1 MIGQMNGQMT
11 GEARG
16 EVSPGSILCLD
27 IGSGTQDALL
37 WSPERSLENCPKF
50 VLPSPA
56 KQVAARIRALT
67 AQGRPIHLHGGNM
80 GGGFFGAVLGHL
92 KAGLAVTAH
101 PLAALAISDDPAR
114 LAGQGVTL
122 RGICPRGHAP
132 VHLTDFDPGFWHG
145 LLAQAGLEYP
155 HLVLAAAQDHGHHP
169 GGFNRLGRFAL
180 WERFLGRTQGRLE
193 DLLYEAV
200 PPELTRLAALQ
211 HCTGGGP
218 VMDTGPAAALGALF
232 DAAIKARCQGEGALL
247 VNMGNSHVLGLLL
260 FAGRLHGVYEHHTG
274 QLSTPELADQLER
287 FRLGALTGEEVRAG
301 GGHGCLVLPRP
312 EAALGFPATF
322 ALGPRRGELAGMRA
336 EFPAPGGDMMLTGC
350 FGLLKAWQARA

>member
-1 MIGQMNGQMT
+1 MKGD
-11 GEARG
+11 
-16 EVSPGSILCLD
+16 VLCLD

-50 VLPSPA
+50 VLLAPA
-56 KQVAARIRALT
+56 RQVAARIAALT
-67 AQGRPIHLHGGNM
+67 EQGRPIHLHGCNM
-80 GGGFFGAVLGHL
+80 GGGFFGAVRGHL

-101 PLAALAISDDPAR
+101 PQAALAISDDPAR

-122 RGICPRGHAP
+122 SDTCPRGHVP
-132 VHLTDFDPGFWHG
+132 VHLTDFDPGFWRG

-155 HLVLAAAQDHGHHP
+155 SLVLAAAQDHGHHP
-169 GGFNRLGRFAL
+169 GGSNRLGRFAL
-180 WERFLGRTQGRLE
+180 WERFLDRTRGRLE

-211 HCTGGGP
+211 QSIGGGP

-232 DAAIKARCQGEGALL
+232 DPAIEEGCQEEGALL

-274 QLSTPELADQLER
+274 QISSFELMVQLGR
-287 FRLGALTGEEVRAG
+287 FRQGCLSGEEVRAG
-301 GGHGCLVLPRP
+301 GGHGCLTLPRP
-312 EAALGFPATF
+312 DAARGFPATYV
-322 ALGPRRGELAGMRA
+322 LGPRRAELSGMQA
-336 EFPAPGGDMMLTGC
+336 EFPAPGGDMMLAGC
-350 FGLLKAWQARA
+350 FGLLKAWRALA